1 MHRSHGSSSS
11 SAPDKIFGGV
21 RFVLFGFDSVSE
33 AQYRSELVRRGGI
46 DVGRYDRS
54 CTHVIV
60 SGRVYEDPVCV
71 AARNDGKILVTELWI
86 DVSLDIGMLAD
97 AKRILYCPV
106 KDLNGIPG
114 SKSLHICLTGYQR
127 QERDDIMKMVSLMG
141 AKFSKPLIA
150 NQVTHLIC
158 YKFEGEKYELAK
170 KVNIKLVNHRWLEDC
185 LKAWAILP
193 IDNYTKSGWELEV
206 LEAEAKDSDE
216 ETEDVGKK
224 SVGRSG
230 MGKSIS
236 DGGVLSGDSDLSIP
250 SRGKLSI
257 PKDTFMTI
265 HSAFAD
271 NHIMNNTLFT
281 SPCIDNFSRNTLSE
295 CSPGSKVHH
304 QNVGDVAQTS
314 NDHAIRDAM
323 VGGELFNQSDS
334 GSLKEA
340 YSLSARTVSTS
351 SMVDVKSVPFSKK
364 SRNKSVSPEES
375 LVKVHTSLKGLYKD
389 FDVLSSEPKGSRAT
403 DKPANIQGSMAHI
416 GINNVEAT
424 SSVLPQKRKVSV
436 SGGGSKSPKSLMH
449 SSLQRKSPD
458 TESAQ
463 AEPVLLSPKENKYLV
478 PMDANHSLEDAV
490 PSNSVNQ
497 QTIISRSFS
506 CKRNSLS
513 NGKPAMIK
521 SSNVINHSI
530 PILKQGLDKQECRK
544 VDLFNMAQMATNV
557 IASMDSKALPNIP
570 VDDEL
575 MQVDDCEIMRSTA
588 NQFGS
593 LAVGKHTDE
602 MLCNDKRPE
611 ISVGGPV
618 EAERSTQSLNGETAR
633 IEIQN
638 VMMKELTQN
647 HVLQQFEPSL
657 SSDGKAMT
665 TRNFLTTAS
674 ADACKGNNIKVA
686 SGSYIKKVVAKRSLS
701 SSAKHNALSSRKDKH
716 VDNPDKYLKE
726 AEVISGKVEK
736 MKVPEDKKVSRNL
749 RNGVVETF
757 SDEVMKERV
766 EAAGVSI
773 PANAK
778 KDETSDRKDIT
789 SMDPEKENKPEE
801 VSRFSSNCSNSC
813 SSKLV
818 NKHDKKII
826 QNSNNSQK
834 IEIRKTKK
842 IIYSEPAWFIL
853 SGQRI
858 QRKHFQ
864 AVIRRLGGKICRD
877 SHHWSYQA
885 THFIAP
891 DPVRRTEKF
900 FAAAAAGR
908 WILKTDY
915 LTASCEAGKFLEEE
929 PFEWYRKGLTE
940 DGAINLEAPR
950 QWRLLRERT
959 GHGAFYNMSIII
971 YGECIAPT
979 LDTLKR
985 VVKAGDGTI
994 LATSP
999 PYTRILKAGVDF
1011 AIVSPSMPRVDSWVQ
1026 EFLRH
1031 EIPCVA
1037 ADYLVEYVCKPG
1049 YSLEKH
1055 VLYKTHSWA
1064 EKSFAKLLSCSEEI
1078 SEDARL
1084 LSEESS
1090 DDLSCAVCGSAG
1102 RGEVMLICGDE
1113 AGTVGCGI
1121 GTHIDCCDPP
1131 LDSVPEGDWY
1141 CSKCSS
1147 THNKTTPKHARFR

>member
-1 MHRSHGSSSS
+1 MHRSRGSSSS
-11 SAPDKIFGGV
+11 STPDKIFAGV

-54 CTHVIV
+54 CSHVIV
-60 SGRVYEDPVCV
+60 SGRVYDDPVCV

-127 QERDDIMKMVSLMG
+127 QEREDIMKMVSLMG

-158 YKFEGEKYELAK
+158 YKFEGEKYVLAK

-185 LKAWAILP
+185 
-193 IDNYTKSGWELEV
+193 SWELEI

-216 ETEDVGKK
+216 ETENVGIK
-224 SVGRSG
+224 SVGHSG

-236 DGGVLSGDSDLSIP
+236 EGGVLSGDSGLSIP

-257 PKDTFMTI
+257 PNDTFMTI

-271 NHIMNNTLFT
+271 NHIMNNTLVT
-281 SPCIDNFSRNTLSE
+281 SPCTDNFSRNTMSE
-295 CSPGSKVHH
+295 CSPGSKLHH
-304 QNVGDVAQTS
+304 QNVGDVAQIS

-323 VGGELFNQSDS
+323 VGGELFDQFDS

-364 SRNKSVSPEES
+364 FRNKSVSPEES
-375 LVKVHTSLKGLYKD
+375 LMKVHTSPKGLSKD
-389 FDVLSSEPKGSRAT
+389 IDVSSSEPKGSRAT
-403 DKPANIQGSMAHI
+403 DKPANIQDSITHI

-436 SGGGSKSPKSLMH
+436 SGGGSKSLKSLMH
-449 SSLQRKSPD
+449 SSLQHKSPD

-463 AEPVLLSPKENKYLV
+463 VEPVLLSPKENKYLV
-478 PMDANHSLEDAV
+478 PMDANHPLEDAG
-490 PSNSVNQ
+490 PSDSVNQ
-497 QTIISRSFS
+497 QSIVSKSFS

-513 NGKPAMIK
+513 NGKPSMIK
-521 SSNVINHSI
+521 SSNVIKHSI
-530 PILKQGLDKQECRK
+530 PSQNQGLDKQECRK
-544 VDLFNMAQMATNV
+544 VDLFNMEQMATNV

-570 VDDEL
+570 VDNEL
-575 MQVDDCEIMRSTA
+575 MQVDDCEIMTSTA

-611 ISVGGPV
+611 ISVGGPE
-618 EAERSTQSLNGETAR
+618 EAEFSTRSLNGENAR

-638 VMMKELTQN
+638 VMMKEPTQN
-647 HVLQQFEPSL
+647 HVLQQFEASL
-657 SSDGKAMT
+657 SSDCKAMT
-665 TRNFLTTAS
+665 TRNFLTTVS

-701 SSAKHNALSSRKDKH
+701 SSTKLNALSSRKDKH

-749 RNGVVETF
+749 RNGVVET

-766 EAAGVSI
+766 EAAGVPI

-778 KDETSDRKDIT
+778 KDATSDRKDIT

-818 NKHDKKII
+818 NKLVKRSI

-834 IEIRKTKK
+834 IEIRKSKK

-853 SGQRI
+853 SGHRI
-858 QRKHFQ
+858 QRKDFQ

-885 THFIAP
+885 THFVAP

-929 PFEWYRKGLTE
+929 PFEWYKKGLTE
-940 DGAINLEAPR
+940 DGAISLEAPR

-959 GHGAFYNMSIII
+959 GHGAFYNIRIII

-1064 EKSFAKLLSCSEEI
+1064 EKSIAKLLSFSEEI

-1102 RGEVMLICGDE
+1102 RGEVMLLCGDE

-1147 THNKTTPKHARFR
+1147 TLNKTTPKHARFR

>member
-1 MHRSHGSSSS
+1 M
-11 SAPDKIFGGV
+11 F
-21 RFVLFGFDSVSE
+21 
-33 AQYRSELVRRGGI
+33 Y
-46 DVGRYDRS
+46 
-54 CTHVIV
+54 
-60 SGRVYEDPVCV
+60 
-71 AARNDGKILVTELWI
+71 
-86 DVSLDIGMLAD
+86 
-97 AKRILYCPV
+97 
-106 KDLNGIPG
+106 LN
-114 SKSLHICLTGYQR
+114 
-127 QERDDIMKMVSLMG
+127 
-141 AKFSKPLIA
+141 
-150 NQVTHLIC
+150 
-158 YKFEGEKYELAK
+158 
-170 KVNIKLVNHRWLEDC
+170 
-185 LKAWAILP
+185 
-193 IDNYTKSGWELEV
+193 SGWELEI

-236 DGGVLSGDSDLSIP
+236 DGVLSGDSDLSIP

-257 PKDTFMTI
+257 PKDAFMTI

-281 SPCIDNFSRNTLSE
+281 SPCTDNFSRNTMSE

-304 QNVGDVAQTS
+304 QNVGDVGQTS
-314 NDHAIRDAM
+314 NDHAMRDAM

-364 SRNKSVSPEES
+364 SRNNSVSPEES
-375 LVKVHTSLKGLYKD
+375 LMKGHTSPKGLSKD

-403 DKPANIQGSMAHI
+403 DKPANIQDSMTHI

-449 SSLQRKSPD
+449 SSLQRMSPD
-458 TESAQ
+458 TESARV
-463 AEPVLLSPKENKYLV
+463 EPVLLSPKENKYLV

-497 QTIISRSFS
+497 QTIVSRSFS

-521 SSNVINHSI
+521 SSNVIKHSI
-530 PILKQGLDKQECRK
+530 TSQKQGCRK
-544 VDLFNMAQMATNV
+544 VDMFNMAQMATNV
-557 IASMDSKALPNIP
+557 TAMDSKALPNIP

-602 MLCNDKRPE
+602 MLCNHRTPE

-618 EAERSTQSLNGETAR
+618 EAECSTRSLNGETAR

-638 VMMKELTQN
+638 VMMKEPTQN
-647 HVLQQFEPSL
+647 HVLQQFEASL

-665 TRNFLTTAS
+665 TRNFLTTVS

-701 SSAKHNALSSRKDKH
+701 SSAKLNALSSMKDKH
-716 VDNPDKYLKE
+716 IDNPDKYLKE

-766 EAAGVSI
+766 EAAGVPI
-773 PANAK
+773 PASAK
-778 KDETSDRKDIT
+778 KDATSDRKDIT

-818 NKHDKKII
+818 NKHDKKLI
-826 QNSNNSQK
+826 QNSNNIQK
-834 IEIRKTKK
+834 IERGKTKK
-842 IIYSEPAWFIL
+842 NLYSEPAWFIL

-908 WILKTDY
+908 Y
-915 LTASCEAGKFLEEE
+915 V
-929 PFEWYRKGLTE
+929 
-940 DGAINLEAPR
+940 
-950 QWRLLRERT
+950 T
-959 GHGAFYNMSIII
+959 GI
-971 YGECIAPT
+971 
-979 LDTLKR
+979 K
-985 VVKAGDGTI
+985 
-994 LATSP
+994 
-999 PYTRILKAGVDF
+999 
-1011 AIVSPSMPRVDSWVQ
+1011 
-1026 EFLRH
+1026 
-1031 EIPCVA
+1031 
-1037 ADYLVEYVCKPG
+1037 
-1049 YSLEKH
+1049 
-1055 VLYKTHSWA
+1055 
-1064 EKSFAKLLSCSEEI
+1064 
-1078 SEDARL
+1078 
-1084 LSEESS
+1084 
-1090 DDLSCAVCGSAG
+1090 
-1102 RGEVMLICGDE
+1102 
-1113 AGTVGCGI
+1113 
-1121 GTHIDCCDPP
+1121 
-1131 LDSVPEGDWY
+1131 
-1141 CSKCSS
+1141 
-1147 THNKTTPKHARFR
+1147 

>member
-1 MHRSHGSSSS
+1 MHRSRGSSSS
-11 SAPDKIFGGV
+11 STPDKIFAGV

-54 CTHVIV
+54 CSHVIV
-60 SGRVYEDPVCV
+60 SGRVYDDPVCV

-127 QERDDIMKMVSLMG
+127 QEREDIMKMVSLMG

-158 YKFEGEKYELAK
+158 YKFEE
-170 KVNIKLVNHRWLEDC
+170 I
-185 LKAWAILP
+185 
-193 IDNYTKSGWELEV
+193 

-216 ETEDVGKK
+216 ETENVGIK
-224 SVGRSG
+224 SVGHSG

-236 DGGVLSGDSDLSIP
+236 EGGVLSGDSGLSIP

-257 PKDTFMTI
+257 PNDTFMTI

-271 NHIMNNTLFT
+271 NHIMNNTLVT
-281 SPCIDNFSRNTLSE
+281 SPCTDNFSRNTMSE
-295 CSPGSKVHH
+295 CSPGSKLHH

-323 VGGELFNQSDS
+323 VGGELFDQFDS

-364 SRNKSVSPEES
+364 FRNKSVSPEES
-375 LVKVHTSLKGLYKD
+375 LMKVHTSPKGLSKD
-389 FDVLSSEPKGSRAT
+389 IDVSSSEPKGSRAT
-403 DKPANIQGSMAHI
+403 DKPANIQDSITHI

-436 SGGGSKSPKSLMH
+436 SGGGSKSLKSLMH
-449 SSLQRKSPD
+449 SSLQHKSPD

-463 AEPVLLSPKENKYLV
+463 VEPVLLSPKENKYLV
-478 PMDANHSLEDAV
+478 PMDANHPLEDAG
-490 PSNSVNQ
+490 PSDSVNQ
-497 QTIISRSFS
+497 QSIVSKSFS

-513 NGKPAMIK
+513 NGKPSMIK
-521 SSNVINHSI
+521 SSNVIKHSI
-530 PILKQGLDKQECRK
+530 PSQNQGLDKQECRK
-544 VDLFNMAQMATNV
+544 VDLFNMEQMATNV

-570 VDDEL
+570 VDNEL

-611 ISVGGPV
+611 ISVGGPE
-618 EAERSTQSLNGETAR
+618 EAEFSTRSLNGENAR

-638 VMMKELTQN
+638 VMMKEPTQN
-647 HVLQQFEPSL
+647 HVLQQFEASL
-657 SSDGKAMT
+657 SSDCKAMT
-665 TRNFLTTAS
+665 TRNFLTTVS

-701 SSAKHNALSSRKDKH
+701 SSTKLNALSSRKDKH

-749 RNGVVETF
+749 RNGVVET

-766 EAAGVSI
+766 EAAGVPI
-773 PANAK
+773 PASAK
-778 KDETSDRKDIT
+778 KDATSDRKDIT

-818 NKHDKKII
+818 NKHVKRSI

-834 IEIRKTKK
+834 IEIRKSKK

-853 SGQRI
+853 SGHRI
-858 QRKHFQ
+858 QRKDFQ

-885 THFIAP
+885 THFVAP

-929 PFEWYRKGLTE
+929 PFEWYKKGLTE
-940 DGAINLEAPR
+940 DGAISLEAPR

-959 GHGAFYNMSIII
+959 GHGAFYNIRIII

-1064 EKSFAKLLSCSEEI
+1064 EKSIAKLLSFSEEI

-1102 RGEVMLICGDE
+1102 RGEVMLLCGDE